1 MGDWSTR
8 FHEPWRAA
16 VLKQEEFQSL
26 IASQPWGTVSLW
38 QDNWYQYAVCD
49 RSC

>member
-1 MGDWSTR
+1 MGDRSTR
-8 FHEPWRAA
+8 FPETSRAA
-16 VLKQEEFQSL
+16 VLKRHEFQSL
-26 IASQPWGTVSLW
+26 IASQPWSTVSLW

>member
-8 FHEPWRAA
+8 FHEPGRAA
-16 VLKQEEFQSL
+16 VLKQDEFQSL